1 MKIKGIW
8 RISGKNKLPE
18 GERGGKGR
26 ETNGDIVDNEIE
38 NDIIPP
44 STIYVPPEWSSS
56 AKRGGKGGEIKR
68 KEAEVQEEEE
78 EGCPCFFVVSQ
89 LAGEKLPSPRG
100 VLTI

>member
-44 STIYVPPEWSSS
+44 STMCVPPEWSSS

-68 KEAEVQEEEE
+68 KEVEVQ
-78 EGCPCFFVVSQ
+78 GPDS
-89 LAGEKLPSPRG
+89 GDK
-100 VLTI
+100 I